1 MSFTEDQIDEFQE
14 VFRLFD
20 TKGDGM
26 IPVIITKLA
35 RLFVIIFFA
44 QLRPF
49 CLEMQKHKLALLNWH
64 LKMSL
69 ETSVQIMQY
78 KLRTSNVKTSW
89 GK

>member
-35 RLFVIIFFA
+35 RLFVIIF
-44 QLRPF
+44 
-49 CLEMQKHKLALLNWH
+49 
-64 LKMSL
+64 
-69 ETSVQIMQY
+69 
-78 KLRTSNVKTSW
+78 
-89 GK
+89 